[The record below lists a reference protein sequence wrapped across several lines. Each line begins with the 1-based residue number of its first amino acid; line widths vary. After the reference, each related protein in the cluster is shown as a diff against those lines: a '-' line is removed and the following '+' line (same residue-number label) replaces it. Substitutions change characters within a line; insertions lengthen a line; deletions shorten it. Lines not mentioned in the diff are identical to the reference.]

1 MAVIELRRLGMRG
14 CKKDKRP
21 TESKRPVEQMKID
34 MDRVLE
40 HLFVRMME
48 EGDHEDQHHEKE
60 EDLIDSLSVSENGA
74 ERAKMVAKHVIDIL
88 REGEYIRVR
97 DTSDVGR
104 IVTLKH
110 RGSEWVMRGGYYR
123 EKRSERRKNNW
134 TIAATI
140 ASVANAVSIVIL
152 TCIITATPFWLQSKQ
167 DATDKLVKAMSDTTT
182 RIERIESALSVV
194 TARITALEHDT
205 TRVKKK

>member
-1 MAVIELRRLGMRG
+1 MAVIELKRIEMKDG
-14 CKKDKRP
+14 CKDSRP
-21 TESKRPVEQMKID
+21 IQSDSPVEQMKID

-48 EGDHEDQHHEKE
+48 EGDFEDQHHEKE

-74 ERAKMVAKHVIDIL
+74 ERAKMVARHVIDIL

-110 RGSEWVMRGGYYR
+110 RGSKWVMRGGYYR

-134 TIAATI
+134 AIAATI

-152 TCIITATPFWLQSKQ
+152 TCIIAFTPFWLQSKQ

-182 RIERIESALSVV
+182 RIEKIESALFDV
-194 TARITALEHDT
+194 TTRITELEKDT
-205 TRVKKK
+205 ARVKKK